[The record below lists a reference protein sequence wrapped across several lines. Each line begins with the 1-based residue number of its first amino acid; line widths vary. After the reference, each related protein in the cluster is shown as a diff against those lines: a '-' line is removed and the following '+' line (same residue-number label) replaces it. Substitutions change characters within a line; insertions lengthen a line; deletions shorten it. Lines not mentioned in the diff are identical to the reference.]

1 MYTLIIGKTIEES
14 PSYITMPRTSV
25 PTGVQ
30 DLTSTITRKDVG
42 KSIIVLIAMVGRS
55 RSIILKIT
63 NLICVSMG
71 TSAQN
76 RIVLTIIQTKIE
88 DLISKFGLKFFQKLE

>member
-1 MYTLIIGKTIEES
+1 
-14 PSYITMPRTSV
+14 MPRTSV

-30 DLTSTITRKDVG
+30 GPTSIITRKDVG

-55 RSIILKIT
+55 RSIIPKIT
-63 NLICVSMG
+63 NLICVNMG

-88 DLISKFGLKFFQKLE
+88 DLISKFGLKSFQKLE